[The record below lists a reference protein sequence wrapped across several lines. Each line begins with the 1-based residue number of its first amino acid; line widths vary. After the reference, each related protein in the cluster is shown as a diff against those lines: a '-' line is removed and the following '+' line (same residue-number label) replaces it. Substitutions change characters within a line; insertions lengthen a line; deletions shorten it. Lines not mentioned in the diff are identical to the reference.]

1 MGGGLKMKKLRCVFL
16 ALTVVTLGVSFLSC
30 SKTDGNKSAKA
41 DGNLVALQINDQKID
56 AAVLENFLEKH
67 SLPMNGENADELLK
81 KKVDE
86 LVVEELLYQEALRL
100 KLDQAPDTRQRVREI
115 MNQKLFE
122 EQIRNKVKQLT
133 ISQPELQTYYDA
145 HLAEF
150 NRPEEVRV
158 ADLFIAVPKDA
169 TDDQRTELKKK
180 AEAAL
185 AEALATENQ
194 RAGFLR
200 LIRKYSDQPEKYAKG
215 DTGFFSAEGKPGEI
229 DPKIVEAAFKLEK
242 NGDISPA
249 VIEASDGYHI
259 IMQNGKRPAF
269 NKPLEQVARYLERR
283 IKNDELQKKREELI
297 QELRAKAKIVMD
309 EKMLAQ
315 IREKL
320 KTANKTRPIAPG
332 IQNLLPS
339 PLNRNKMPPIMGD
352 NAPPQVAPGDSSPP
366 KPEAPADEAPPGGQ
380 NK

>member
-1 MGGGLKMKKLRCVFL
+1 MKKLPCVL
-16 ALTVVTLGVSFLSC
+16 LVVTAVALGVSLLSC
-30 SKTDGNKSAKA
+30 SKTDGNRSAEA
-41 DGNLVALQINDQKID
+41 DGKLIALQINDQKINAD
-56 AAVLENFLEKH
+56 VLEAFLEKQ
-67 SLPMNGENADELLK
+67 SLPMNAENADEALK

-100 KLDQAPDTRQRVREI
+100 KLDQAPDTRQRIREI
-115 MNQKLFE
+115 LNQKLFE

-133 ISQPELQTYYDA
+133 ISQPELQSYYEA

-169 TDDQRTELKKK
+169 SDDQRVQLKQK
-180 AEAAL
+180 AEAAM
-185 AEALATENQ
+185 AEALSTANQ
-194 RAGFLR
+194 RPGFLR

-215 DTGFFSAEGKPGEI
+215 DTGFFSAEGKPGEV

-242 NGDISPA
+242 NGDISTA
-249 VIEASDGYHI
+249 VIEAADGYHI

-269 NKPLEQVARYLERR
+269 NKPLEQVTRYLERR
-283 IKNDELQKKREELI
+283 IKNDALQKKREELI

-309 EKMLAQ
+309 EKALAQ

-320 KTANKTRPIAPG
+320 KAANKARPIAPG
-332 IQNLLPS
+332 ILNLLPS
-339 PLNRNKMPPIMGD
+339 SFNRGQVPPVMQDTASPQAMPG
-352 NAPPQVAPGDSSPP
+352 ASSPP
-366 KPEAPADEAPPGGQ
+366 KPVAPTEEAPPDVR